1 MIIKIGS
8 LFVFTKTS
16 HFVFVSWFV
25 CICILVLFYFFGP
38 MGVYLEVKSKTEI
51 IFDHPL
57 NLRAYGFNIQMIE
70 FKQYF
75 GGEGQDG
82 REEGK
87 CPELN

>member
-1 MIIKIGS
+1 M
-8 LFVFTKTS
+8 
-16 HFVFVSWFV
+16 
-25 CICILVLFYFFGP
+25 ICILALVFVFGP
-38 MGVYLEVKSKTEI
+38 MGVYMEVKSKTEI

-57 NLRAYGFNIQMIE
+57 NLRAYSFNIQMID

-87 CPELN
+87 RSELN